1 MFSEFT
7 YCFLY
12 LVFLFNV
19 NFLCFLCFQK
29 KKKSVL
35 LIFEQKTVFESY
47 NKKGSKLREYL
58 QGAKIKR
65 KSLRWFNDN

>member
-1 MFSEFT
+1 MFFVFSE
-7 YCFLY
+7 
-12 LVFLFNV
+12 
-19 NFLCFLCFQK
+19 K

-47 NKKGSKLREYL
+47 NQKGSKLREYL